1 MKLAVLLSPLRATQE
16 NAMSTMPA
24 RIVHSSID
32 RNWRDV
38 YAFAAAPENMP
49 LWASGLASGLE
60 RNGDDWIATGPL
72 GTVKVSFVP
81 NNEFGVIDHTVTI
94 ESGLRVYNAL
104 RIVPNGDGC
113 EVMFTLLK
121 LPGMTDEQ
129 FAADAAH
136 VLKDL
141 STLKS
146 LMER

>member
-1 MKLAVLLSPLRATQE
+1 
-16 NAMSTMPA
+16 MSTMTA
-24 RIVHSSID
+24 KIVHISID
-32 RNWRDV
+32 RHWREV
-38 YAFAAAPENMP
+38 YGFAGRPENMP

-60 RNGDDWIATGPL
+60 QDGEDWIAKGPL
-72 GTVKVSFVP
+72 GTVRVSFTP
-81 NNEFGVIDHTVTI
+81 RNDFGVIDHTVTI
-94 ESGLRVYNAL
+94 ESGLKVHNAL
-104 RIVPNGDGC
+104 RVVPNGDGC